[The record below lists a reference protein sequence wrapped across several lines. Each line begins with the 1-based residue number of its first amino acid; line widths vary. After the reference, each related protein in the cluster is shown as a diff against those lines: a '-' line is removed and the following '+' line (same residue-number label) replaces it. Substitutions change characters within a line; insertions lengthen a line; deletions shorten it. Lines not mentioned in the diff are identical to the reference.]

1 MFSMIDCVLQNTVQR
16 EGVHQMHCFRHLPQ
30 QLQEAGEAVQQ
41 LMSSDLLS
49 LLRAGGAGGAAL
61 QDPLLA
67 AIMQNQEIAASGYHS
82 QHACLCVP
90 AKKLTDIY
98 YMKQSCTHKG

>member
-1 MFSMIDCVLQNTVQR
+1 MLAVLMQHGLRYKSRTYHDLLTFEAVMKLLSLQNTVQR
-16 EGVHQMHCFRHLPQ
+16 EGVQQMHCFRHLPQ

-49 LLRAGGAGGAAL
+49 LVRAQSGGAAL

-67 AIMQNQEIAASGYHS
+67 SIMQNQEIQASG
-82 QHACLCVP
+82 
-90 AKKLTDIY
+90 
-98 YMKQSCTHKG
+98 